1 MSFTDALKEA
11 VKKTIEA
18 SAPAK
23 IMFGVV
29 TSADPLTITVENR
42 LTVSGAMLVVPKEL
56 RAGYSD
62 THKHK
67 LFPPVDG
74 EDAETGD
81 VAAPEGGGS
90 VDVEAHTHTLPN
102 EYWTNDEEN
111 TLKEREYHYGLKAGE
126 AVILLRDNGGQRFLV
141 VGRL

>member
-29 TSADPLTITVENR
+29 TSAAPLTITVENR

-74 EDAETGD
+74 EDAETGG
-81 VAAPEGGGS
+81 VADGAA
-90 VDVEAHTHTLPN
+90 VEAHTHTLPD